1 MQSISSY
8 INPNTRGLTSNY
20 KNTAIKDKETYNE
33 AMSQHLLN
41 PVEDLVQVLKT
52 PIKLAKSSSL
62 SRQNNSVNIAEGQRI
77 RVNGGHVL
85 TVTAHGVE
93 VSGGDNP
100 YDTQSYVKAQRMADA
115 LASMLRNAGGTM
127 TTVAHSKEEYA
138 RYTEEIT
145 DVMSYLGVDT
155 SKDFTVKQYKAL
167 KEKGWLSGIMQNE
180 AMMSPEERMI
190 YETFGGRD
198 TIIKNLMKQFD
209 SDGDLLNANGVAGM
223 DVTGKGTSWQQ
234 LTSVS
239 EEYRQ
244 KMFDNVKKEFIQENG
259 LSNGDTTKRS
269 DIFKDYQL
277 SVSKDKRLSG
287 TWTLEQYE
295 GQYRAAMYAA
305 VKSANPNWKPGQKFD
320 TSILDNVKRESV
332 ESTLV
337 KNGNRLVRNS
347 IDVSV

>member
-1 MQSISSY
+1 MLLVFWDLRRY
-8 INPNTRGLTSNY
+8 IIYSTDSKRILNLFVGRLLYAMNINGLSN
-20 KNTAIKDKETYNE
+20 TYN
-33 AMSQHLLN
+33 SIN
-41 PVEDLVQVLKT
+41 T
-52 PIKLAKSSSL
+52 
-62 SRQNNSVNIAEGQRI
+62 NS
-77 RVNGGHVL
+77 
-85 TVTAHGVE
+85 
-93 VSGGDNP
+93 
-100 YDTQSYVKAQRMADA
+100 
-115 LASMLRNAGGTM
+115 
-127 TTVAHSKEEYA
+127 
-138 RYTEEIT
+138 
-145 DVMSYLGVDT
+145 
-155 SKDFTVKQYKAL
+155 KQYKAL

-209 SDGDLLNANGVAGM
+209 SEGDLLNANGVAGM

-295 GQYRAAMYAA
+295 GQIEPLCM
-305 VKSANPNWKPGQKFD
+305 QQ
-320 TSILDNVKRESV
+320 
-332 ESTLV
+332 
-337 KNGNRLVRNS
+337 
-347 IDVSV
+347 

>member
-1 MQSISSY
+1 MAMNIS
-8 INPNTRGLTSNY
+8 GLGN
-20 KNTAIKDKETYNE
+20 TYNGI
-33 AMSQHLLN
+33 N
-41 PVEDLVQVLKT
+41 T
-52 PIKLAKSSSL
+52 
-62 SRQNNSVNIAEGQRI
+62 NS
-77 RVNGGHVL
+77 
-85 TVTAHGVE
+85 
-93 VSGGDNP
+93 
-100 YDTQSYVKAQRMADA
+100 
-115 LASMLRNAGGTM
+115 
-127 TTVAHSKEEYA
+127 
-138 RYTEEIT
+138 
-145 DVMSYLGVDT
+145 
-155 SKDFTVKQYKAL
+155 KQYKAL

-209 SDGDLLNANGVAGM
+209 SEGDLLNANGVAGM
-223 DVTGKGTSWQQ
+223 DVTSKGTSWQQ

-259 LSNGDTTKRS
+259 
-269 DIFKDYQL
+269 IFKDYQL

-320 TSILDNVKRESV
+320 TSILDNVTRESV

>member
-1 MQSISSY
+1 
-8 INPNTRGLTSNY
+8 
-20 KNTAIKDKETYNE
+20 
-33 AMSQHLLN
+33 MS
-41 PVEDLVQVLKT
+41 T
-52 PIKLAKSSSL
+52 
-62 SRQNNSVNIAEGQRI
+62 NI
-77 RVNGGHVL
+77 
-85 TVTAHGVE
+85 
-93 VSGGDNP
+93 DN
-100 YDTQSYVKAQRMADA
+100 
-115 LASMLRNAGGTM
+115 
-127 TTVAHSKEEYA
+127 
-138 RYTEEIT
+138 I
-145 DVMSYLGVDT
+145 
-155 SKDFTVKQYKAL
+155 
-167 KEKGWLSGIMQNE
+167 
-180 AMMSPEERMI
+180 
-190 YETFGGRD
+190 

-244 KMFDNVKKEFIQENG
+244 KMFDNVKREFIKENG
-259 LSNGDTTKRS
+259 ISNGDTTKRS

-320 TSILDNVKRESV
+320 TSILDNVTRESV